1 MLPADRTRLLHMRDA
16 AREAAAFATGCTPAD
31 LAKDRLRALA
41 LVKSIEIIGEAASKV
56 SAHTRS
62 QYPQIPWA
70 DIVGTRNRL
79 IHAYFDIDLERVCD
93 TITSDLPSLLSSLE
107 SALDDEEALS

>member
-41 LVKSIEIIGEAASKV
+41 LALVKSIEFIGEAASKV

-62 QYPQIPWA
+62 Q
-70 DIVGTRNRL
+70 
-79 IHAYFDIDLERVCD
+79 
-93 TITSDLPSLLSSLE
+93 
-107 SALDDEEALS
+107 